1 MAKRPD
7 WEAIENAYRAGSL
20 SIRSIAEK
28 HSVSEG
34 GIRKRAS
41 KEGWARDLTDR
52 VKSATKAKLSR
63 EADRTKG
70 TQYAESGTQSVRT
83 DDDIVEEAATEA
95 ASVVL
100 AHRVGLAQWR
110 GIADKLL
117 YALQD
122 MDVTEDNHGNYA
134 RSLNSGVDAQ
144 LKIIKGERQAYNMDT
159 EEGDKTV
166 TDLASMMDDL
176 SGEA

>member
-7 WEAIENAYRAGSL
+7 WEAIEKAYRAGSM
-20 SIRSIAEK
+20 SIRSIADK
-28 HSVSEG
+28 YG
-34 GIRKRAS
+34 T
-41 KEGWARDLTDR
+41 KEGTIRSRAKKNGWMRDLTEKVRASVNDR
-52 VKSATKAKLSR
+52 LSR
-63 EADRTKG
+63 PTSRAALARDDMRDD
-70 TQYAESGTQSVRT
+70 ART
-83 DDDIVEEAATEA
+83 DDEIIEEAATEA
-95 ASVVL
+95 ASVVV
-100 AHRVGLAQWR
+100 AHRMSLSRWR

-134 RSLNSGVDAQ
+134 RSLNAGVDAQ

-166 TDLASMMDDL
+166 NDL
-176 SGEA
+176 SSLMDELSDEA